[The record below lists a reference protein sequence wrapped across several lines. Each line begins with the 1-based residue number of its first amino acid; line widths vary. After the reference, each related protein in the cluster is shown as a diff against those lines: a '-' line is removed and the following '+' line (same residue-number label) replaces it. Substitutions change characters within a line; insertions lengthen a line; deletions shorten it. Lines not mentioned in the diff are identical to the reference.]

1 VSWLAMQYATAVC
14 RGIKP
19 QDRAALTAI
28 AYHAKNET
36 PHLAFCSQK
45 RIADG
50 LGVARSTAKASLKRL
65 QAAGE
70 LELLAIGG
78 IGKDKE
84 HLATDWKLPGVE
96 KWAKMVEKSAA
107 SGVKLRPQWGR
118 DPIPGWG
125 QTPIPIEDI
134 DKRKIED
141 RQTLNATSL
150 PRSIEKK
157 GNEQSCLEPTLD
169 KRSKQVSQQPCASA
183 EPESGRPTSDRLP
196 TGAAARAATG
206 AVKAAIEAKIKA
218 LSEQHLEDDAAWF
231 TMLRTVPEFQDIDVD
246 HVTKKFKERRGD
258 IVRPALARWLFT
270 EDRTK
275 HKAAPPPRP
284 KQTALELSLHLNM
297 YRHAVSMINEGRDPV
312 AHFAETPFSNHDF
325 SPAAIQRVCLK
336 HDIPLPNG
344 WSAEGPP
351 GVTSKLS
358 PQKYLSLEY
367 LRARY
372 AAGQIDSSK
381 LEGICARTGIARDL
395 VTRLGPPI
403 DLMPDITDEDRRLF
417 GAEMEAR
424 KASSALRRADEDDSE
439 GWTGAANAEAF
450 AAEMEP
456 QLAGAGA

>member
-1 VSWLAMQYATAVC
+1 VSWLAIEYATAVC

-19 QDRAALTAI
+19 QDRAALIAI
-28 AYHAKNET
+28 AYHTKTET

-50 LGVARSTAKASLKRL
+50 LGVAKSTAKVSLKRL

-96 KWAKMVEKSAA
+96 KWAKLVAKSAA
-107 SGVKLRPQWGR
+107 SGVKLRPRWGQ

-218 LSEQHLEDDAAWF
+218 LSELHLEDDAAWF
-231 TMLRTVPEFQDIDVD
+231 AMLRKVPEFQDIDVD
-246 HVTKKFKERRGD
+246 HVTRKFKERRGD
-258 IVRPALARWLFT
+258 IVRTALVRWLFT

-275 HKAAPPPRP
+275 HKAAPSPGP
-284 KQTALELSLHLNM
+284 KQSPLELSMRLNM
-297 YRHAVSMINEGRDPV
+297 YRHAVTIINEGSDPV
-312 AHFAETPFSNHDF
+312 AHFAETPFSDHDF
-325 SPAAIQRVCLK
+325 SPVAIWRVCLQ
-336 HDIPLPNG
+336 HSIPLPTG
-344 WSAEGPP
+344 WSADGPP
-351 GVTSKLS
+351 RAMPKLL
-358 PQKYLSLEY
+358 PHKYLPLDSVE
-367 LRARY
+367 AEAI
-372 AAGQIDSSK
+372 AAG
-381 LEGICARTGIARDL
+381 
-395 VTRLGPPI
+395 
-403 DLMPDITDEDRRLF
+403 
-417 GAEMEAR
+417 
-424 KASSALRRADEDDSE
+424 
-439 GWTGAANAEAF
+439 
-450 AAEMEP
+450 MEP
-456 QLAGAGA
+456 RLAGAGA